1 MKQIYLSL
9 TLKKRLLL
17 LLLLFVAAYLMVS
30 VIGALVI
37 LKVGTESTPA
47 MRILTV
53 VQDVVMFIFPAVAT
67 AMMVTRTPATLL
79 ALDRKPNGLFLLWA
93 TVSMI
98 ASIPAMDLIVT
109 LNEMIP
115 LPEKLEAVF
124 RPLEDNA
131 MHMIEVLE
139 GAHTFPNLIMSVLIV
154 AMMAGLSE
162 ELLFRGAF
170 QRLMVTGGVGGHAAV
185 WVAAVVFSMLHL
197 QFYGLV
203 PRILLGAFLGYALLW
218 GRSLWVPVILH
229 ALNNTIY
236 IVSQWM
242 GGDDIDVTGSVAFED
257 VAFACMSAVLSGVGI
272 YMMYRISNT
281 INKEDNHETAE

>member
-37 LKVGTESTPA
+37 MMAGTESTPA

-79 ALDRKPNGLFLLWA
+79 ALDSKPNGVFLFVA
-93 TVSMI
+93 AVSMI
-98 ASIPAMDLIVT
+98 ASIPAMNLIVD

-115 LPEKLEAVF
+115 IPEKLEAVF

-131 MHMIEVLE
+131 RHMIEVLE
-139 GAHTFPNLIMSVLIV
+139 GAHTFPNLMMSVLIV
-154 AMMAGLSE
+154 AVMAGLSE

-170 QRLMVTGGVGGHAAV
+170 QRLMVTGGVGGHTAV
-185 WVAAVVFSMLHL
+185 WVAAIVFSMLHL

-203 PRILLGAFLGYALLW
+203 PRVLLGAFLGYALLW

-242 GGDDIDVTGSVAFED
+242 GGDDIDVAGPVSFED
-257 VAFACMSAVLSGVGI
+257 VVVACLSAAFCGVGM
-272 YMMYRISNT
+272 YLMYRISKT
-281 INKEDNHETAE
+281 ITKDDSHEITE